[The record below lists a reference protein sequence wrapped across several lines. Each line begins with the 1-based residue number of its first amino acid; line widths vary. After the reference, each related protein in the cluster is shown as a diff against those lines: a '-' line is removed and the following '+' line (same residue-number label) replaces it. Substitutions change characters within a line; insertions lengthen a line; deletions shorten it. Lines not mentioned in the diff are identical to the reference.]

1 MFKKVESKNYR
12 NYTDDKSGIQLE
24 VNGEV
29 DMSNAYA
36 MAFNITF
43 NTFPSK
49 NHEKGYSAIVNLLD
63 QKAIQRYVRE
73 VSELTKINTNI
84 LTASLNYIREDIN
97 EYKRNQKSRIG
108 EVGSTFVGITDKE
121 REEIEYY
128 LSDKNLIA
136 QLINDFNGIGIS
148 GNPDAVLLL
157 YIACISRLTD
167 LPIVLNCYGQTDIV
181 RKLIEIIPSEFKI
194 QMDSISANAPF
205 YLTDKSKN
213 KLIAVSSQNLTITE
227 IDYLLK
233 LSRNGLSKIQSNKNR
248 VGEFIT
254 NSISAD
260 AGASIVFTSTKE
272 KKLNKQGVYNIEIS
286 LSKED
291 EEKVKAYQRL
301 KYTNLEAHS
310 ESEEVKKLL
319 SNVQY
324 GIVSFPVL
332 IDKLDNHIGDVSID
346 EQNLL
351 IGLIQSITILFQY
364 QRKRK
369 KESGIEYLLST
380 EVDLKLA
387 LKLFEFIKKE
397 KDKKLT
403 PKQHQ
408 YWSKYCLELNKS
420 GLKEFYSMAFRVH
433 SGLEKRYA
441 NQILKQLENLNFI
454 NGIERDNVQGK
465 KYAVLKY
472 I

>member
-97 EYKRNQKSRIG
+97 EYKRNQKSRIV
-108 EVGSTFVGITDKE
+108 EVGSTSVGITDKAK
-121 REEIEYY
+121 EEIEYY

-291 EEKVKAYQRL
+291 EEKVKAVLFKPTIQIGILGEYKIPNEYIAPFKNLILQVEIL
-301 KYTNLEAHS
+301 YTNPGYSERLTFNNSNSNYIDKKINVSYNCIQLPIQVKIKSEGKVKRYYMLGLAPTILFS
-310 ESEEVKKLL
+310 ESETNLL
-319 SNVQY
+319 SSPKIYVNKINTKYDNIVNGSILNTFGLEFNIGKIGSFVDFRYVQGITNIGKTNSKVANV
-324 GIVSFPVL
+324 
-332 IDKLDNHIGDVSID
+332 N
-346 EQNLL
+346 
-351 IGLIQSITILFQY
+351 IQFF
-364 QRKRK
+364 
-369 KESGIEYLLST
+369 LST
-380 EVDLKLA
+380 GVK
-387 LKLFEFIKKE
+387 F
-397 KDKKLT
+397 
-403 PKQHQ
+403 
-408 YWSKYCLELNKS
+408 
-420 GLKEFYSMAFRVH
+420 
-433 SGLEKRYA
+433 
-441 NQILKQLENLNFI
+441 
-454 NGIERDNVQGK
+454 
-465 KYAVLKY
+465 
-472 I
+472 